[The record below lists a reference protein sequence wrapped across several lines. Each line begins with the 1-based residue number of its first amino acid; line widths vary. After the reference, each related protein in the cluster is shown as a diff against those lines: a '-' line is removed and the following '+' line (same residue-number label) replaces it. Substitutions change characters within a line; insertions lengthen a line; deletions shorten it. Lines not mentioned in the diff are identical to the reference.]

1 MYSKPKVPMP
11 PDNRARFSKP
21 KVPMP
26 PDNRARFS
34 KPKVPMPPDNRQ
46 VRQRLANGNIIEGV
60 IYGGKEVGCSG
71 GCEYREK
78 RRGLFNDI
86 KYKGRCLP
94 KNNGCFCGALEC
106 TSSGRYSAPS
116 RPSQTLI
123 NRSGFTNRYKN
134 IHTINRNIYNL

>member
-1 MYSKPKVPMP
+1 MY
-11 PDNRARFSKP
+11 
-21 KVPMP
+21 
-26 PDNRARFS
+26 S

-86 KYKGRCLP
+86 KYK
-94 KNNGCFCGALEC
+94 
-106 TSSGRYSAPS
+106 
-116 RPSQTLI
+116 
-123 NRSGFTNRYKN
+123 N
-134 IHTINRNIYNL
+134 IS